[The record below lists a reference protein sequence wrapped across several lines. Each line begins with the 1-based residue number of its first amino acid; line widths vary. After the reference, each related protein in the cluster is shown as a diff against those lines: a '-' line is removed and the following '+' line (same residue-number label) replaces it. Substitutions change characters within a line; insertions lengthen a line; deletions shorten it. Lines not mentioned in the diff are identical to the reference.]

1 MTFSWNSQTVEL
13 GLREIADGE
22 PKILRRFADL
32 LNDYHHEERDIAYW
46 DLIGGEW
53 ALHFTHAVYAALQGV
68 DDTSP
73 RHTVQRPIPV
83 FADHQDFMATI
94 TSDTQFIPALSVMAE
109 KSLRSSQAGNATFS
123 GSHKIIGAG
132 LDGLLLRS
140 RRTAK
145 QCLYRALTGSAAP
158 FLFCRPY
165 IRSDLTKW
173 YGTLRKWRGWARQDD
188 LDYPIQTTASLDSNW
203 RTSRSSD
210 MQLRDWTDVTMA
222 LLPLY
227 MPLAYLEGFVDYRR
241 RAHALRLRRPR
252 AMYTANSLHG
262 HLLFKVLAADWRGEG
277 TLVLN
282 HQHGGGYGIDRIHPL
297 EEYESRVACK
307 FYSWGWSERTNQRP
321 LSPASIC
328 LDRRPSKRTHRIL
341 VNCMDFPQVLYRI
354 HFHPMPGSVDQM
366 LEQTATFIAS
376 LRGVSGV
383 TVRPYLRDYGHDLL
397 GRLKRTETAFEID
410 DSSVGGPAA
419 YARSA
424 LVVHNYLGTA
434 WLETLAMNVPT
445 VCFFDSQT
453 YAFRSAAQPFI
464 DRLVDVGVLHTSAIE
479 AADHVRSICNDPSG
493 WWTGP
498 EVQSARENFVR
509 QYANFS
515 PNWMA
520 EWQEEFQRC
529 LS

>member
-1 MTFSWNSQTVEL
+1 
-13 GLREIADGE
+13 
-22 PKILRRFADL
+22 
-32 LNDYHHEERDIAYW
+32 
-46 DLIGGEW
+46 
-53 ALHFTHAVYAALQGV
+53 
-68 DDTSP
+68 
-73 RHTVQRPIPV
+73 
-83 FADHQDFMATI
+83 
-94 TSDTQFIPALSVMAE
+94 
-109 KSLRSSQAGNATFS
+109 
-123 GSHKIIGAG
+123 
-132 LDGLLLRS
+132 
-140 RRTAK
+140 
-145 QCLYRALTGSAAP
+145 
-158 FLFCRPY
+158 
-165 IRSDLTKW
+165 
-173 YGTLRKWRGWARQDD
+173 
-188 LDYPIQTTASLDSNW
+188 
-203 RTSRSSD
+203 
-210 MQLRDWTDVTMA
+210 
-222 LLPLY
+222 
-227 MPLAYLEGFVDYRR
+227 
-241 RAHALRLRRPR
+241 
-252 AMYTANSLHG
+252 
-262 HLLFKVLAADWRGEG
+262 
-277 TLVLN
+277 
-282 HQHGGGYGIDRIHPL
+282 
-297 EEYESRVACK
+297 
-307 FYSWGWSERTNQRP
+307 
-321 LSPASIC
+321 
-328 LDRRPSKRTHRIL
+328 
-341 VNCMDFPQVLYRI
+341 MDFPQVLYRI